1 MTVDSGATLR
11 ILERADKEIL
21 KLSRADKGAVYE
33 FQHKFRQNPNHPG
46 LRLKQLKG
54 DTRLWSAR
62 VTQDYRALLLNIQ
75 EQDFLLVSVRH
86 RKDVYDDLDR
96 YTYRIN
102 GVTGGIEVIDLAAIG
117 DSILGRV
124 TGDVAQPDQTPESMP
139 SLFEHVTEAQFE
151 ELGVAPALFPA
162 IAKVTTEE
170 ELLELADCIPQLTA
184 DVLLALYDG
193 KTVDEVMEQI
203 TAPVAADDPVD
214 TEDYVAAVV
223 RPATQVTT
231 DDAALQAVL
240 AESFAR
246 WQVYLHPTQRK
257 LVEKHYNGPARV
269 SGGPGTG
276 KTIVALH
283 RVKHLAEQLP
293 DGNDKPILLTTFNR
307 NLAADLRTRLLALG
321 GEQLARRVDIVNI
334 DRLASRVVAENSDD
348 TKHRVIGDE
357 RAVEEWRT
365 LLLELGEDRFTP
377 EFLAAEWAQV
387 ILGYAL
393 SSRTEYFRAR
403 RSGRGRSLKRDERD
417 HIWKLVEQFTQ
428 RLDEQGIW
436 TMRQVAAAA
445 ARREL
450 DRAGRVEQA
459 AENGEDSVS
468 TPRYRYQHIIVDEA
482 QDLSAAHWTMLRAMV
497 AKDGNDI
504 FLVGDPHQRLYDNYV
519 TLSSLGINIRGR
531 SAKLTL
537 SYRTT
542 RQILRWAMGMLTG
555 ETYDDLDGG
564 SDDLTGYRSLLNGRD
579 PVSHVLPTWAEER
592 QWAAQQVKQ
601 WQDDEASSIAIAV
614 PTRAMVEE
622 MIQEL
627 TDAGIDAVEVGSEG
641 PARADGVHVGTMHRF
656 KGLEYQRMILAGV
669 ADGIVPRQAIRRF
682 QDSDPKRY
690 QQERARERSLLFVA
704 ATRARDELAVT
715 WHGKPSEFL
724 MEERKL
730 NTHVSAEDT
739 PA

>member
-33 FQHKFRQNPNHPG
+33 FQHKFRRNPNHPG
-46 LRLKQLKG
+46 LHLKQLKG

-62 VTQDYRALLLNIQ
+62 VTQDYRALLLSIQ
-75 EQDFLLVSVRH
+75 DQDFLLVSVRH
-86 RKDVYDDLDR
+86 RKNAYDDLER

-124 TGDVAQPDQTPESMP
+124 AGDGAEPEQAADAAP
-139 SLFEHVTEAQFE
+139 PLFAHVTDEQFE

-170 ELLELADCIPQLTA
+170 ELLELADCVPQLTA

-193 KTVDEVMEQI
+193 KTFDEVMEQI
-203 TAPVAADDPVD
+203 TAPVAVGNPVD
-214 TEDYVAAVV
+214 TEDYAAAVV

-246 WQVYLHPTQRK
+246 WQVYLHPTQRT
-257 LVEKHYNGPARV
+257 LVEKNYNGPARV

-293 DGNDKPILLTTFNR
+293 EGRDKPILLTTFNR

-334 DRLASRVVAENSDD
+334 DKLASRVVAEGNDD
-348 TKHRVIGDE
+348 TKRRIVGND
-357 RAVEEWRT
+357 RALEEWRS
-365 LLLELGEDRFTP
+365 LLLELDDQRFPP

-387 ILGYAL
+387 ILGQAL
-393 SSRTEYFRAR
+393 TSRTEYFRAR
-403 RSGRGRSLKRDERD
+403 RTGRGRSLKRDERD
-417 HIWKLVEQFTQ
+417 HIWQLVERFTQ
-428 RLDEQGIW
+428 RLDEQGMW

-450 DRAGRVEQA
+450 DRAARVEHA
-459 AENGEDSVS
+459 AANGENSLS
-468 TPRYRYQHIIVDEA
+468 TPEYRYRHIVVDEA

-497 AKDGNDI
+497 AKGPNDI
-504 FLVGDPHQRLYDNYV
+504 FITGDPHQRLYDNYV

-542 RQILRWAMGMLTG
+542 RQILRWSMGMLTG

-564 SDDLTGYRSLLNGRD
+564 EDDLTGYRSLLNGRD
-579 PVSHVLPTWAEER
+579 PVAHGLSTWAEER
-592 QWAAQQVKQ
+592 RWVAQQIKQ
-601 WQDDEASSIAIAV
+601 WQDDDAGSIAIAV
-614 PTRAMVEE
+614 PTRQMADE
-622 MIQEL
+622 MIRDL
-627 TDAGIDAVEVGSEG
+627 TDAGIDAVQVGPDG
-641 PARADGVHVGTMHRF
+641 PARGDGFHVGTMHRF
-656 KGLEYQRMILAGV
+656 KGLEYQRMILSGV
-669 ADGIVPRQAIRRF
+669 ADGILPRQAIRHF

-704 ATRARDELAVT
+704 ATRARDELVVT
-715 WHGKPSEFL
+715 WHGKASEFL
-724 MEERKL
+724 NQEG
-730 NTHVSAEDT
+730 D
-739 PA
+739 